1 MRYVLVDR
9 FTELLAGERAR
20 AVKCVTRGEPFLD
33 ELPFF
38 PSPLVLESL
47 LQTGGA
53 LTRVSSGGTAMTV
66 LGKVNSAKFPGRA
79 VAGDRIDLEVTIAVS
94 RPEGTLCEGT
104 AHVDG
109 KLIAEAEFMIV
120 LLPPEMAPPPDARR
134 SNIAR
139 ALGLPLPGDLSAS
152 SGASGSLDDSGDVSG
167 SSSEVG
173 E

>member
-1 MRYVLVDR
+1 VRYVLVDR
-9 FTELLAGERAR
+9 FTELSVGERAR

-33 ELPFF
+33 DLPFF

-53 LTRVSSGGTAMTV
+53 LARFTAGGKAMTV
-66 LGKVNSAKFPGRA
+66 LGKVSLAKFPGRA
-79 VAGDRIDLEVTIAVS
+79 YAGDRIDIEVTIALS

-120 LLPPEMAPPPDARR
+120 LLPPEMTPPPDERR
-134 SNIAR
+134 RNIAS
-139 ALGLPLPGDLSAS
+139 AIGLPPLPADTSKS
-152 SGASGSLDDSGDVSG
+152 SGKEQA
-167 SSSEVG
+167 
-173 E
+173 